1 MKVATHVPR
10 ISHLKGLTFG
20 KKISRNSDR
29 CGLSWRQ
36 GGSEKQR
43 VLLLGNWHAQTAV
56 VDMFL
61 MDMWFEVIHFE
72 ELVAYAP
79 WMQQMLGSAGLPG

>member
-1 MKVATHVPR
+1 MAEDPAWMKVATHVPR
-10 ISHLKGLTFG
+10 ISHLKD
-20 KKISRNSDR
+20 SDR

-36 GGSEKQR
+36 GGSEKKR
-43 VLLLGNWHAQTAV
+43 FLLLGNWHAQTAV